1 MRNRSIKLIASIL
14 IMASPGLANAT
25 AWPGFLVKPSSQY
38 RTKIR
43 NTMIYSLPMVRCLK
57 AGVSLPMPPFLGS
70 AMTLPMQ
77 LGWE

>member
-14 IMASPGLANAT
+14 IMASQSLANAT
-25 AWPGFLVKPSSQY
+25 AWPGFPAKPSSQY

-57 AGVSLPMPPFLGS
+57 AGVSLLMPPSLGS